1 MLSKSTN
8 GMWEKHQLE
17 SKQHSELEILL
28 FIIYFTEFFFQNY
41 FILQW
46 LSDYSK
52 MIAFKSKSRL
62 KASDIALKENVAK
75 VK

>member
-1 MLSKSTN
+1 MECEKNTN
-8 GMWEKHQLE
+8 WSQNNIQ
-17 SKQHSELEILL
+17 SWRFFYLL
-28 FIIYFTEFFFQNY
+28 FILQNFFQNY

-52 MIAFKSKSRL
+52 MIVFKSKSRL
-62 KASDIALKENVAK
+62 KAFDIALKENVAK

>member
-1 MLSKSTN
+1 MECEKNTN
-8 GMWEKHQLE
+8 WSQNNI
-17 SKQHSELEILL
+17 QNWRFFYLL
-28 FIIYFTEFFFQNY
+28 FILQIFFQNY

-52 MIAFKSKSRL
+52 MIVFKSKSRL
-62 KASDIALKENVAK
+62 KAFDIALKENVAK